1 MPRSPEYNRNTVIA
15 QATEVFW
22 ARGYAKTSVGDLVDA
37 TGLQPGS
44 LYAAFGSKKGVFLE
58 VLDDYNR
65 GFIAGIRELIELEGS
80 RTAAI
85 RGILDDI
92 VEAATSGNGRKGCLT
107 VNAMLEM
114 SQHDEDIARHLDAH
128 NRGIRKAFARLIRA
142 AQQRH
147 ELPARKDANAMAA
160 FLVNS
165 IWGLRVSCKGN
176 PDRAGL
182 EATVESVMLALE
194 SA

>member
-1 MPRSPEYNRNTVIA
+1 MPRTPEYDRDAVIA

-22 ARGYAKTSVGDLVDA
+22 ARGYAKTSVNHLVDA

-44 LYAAFGSKKGVFLE
+44 LYAAFGNKKGVFLE
-58 VLDDYNR
+58 VLDDYCR
-65 GFIAGIRELIELEGS
+65 GFLRSIRALAEAEGS

-85 RGILDDI
+85 RDILDDI
-92 VEAATSGNGRKGCLT
+92 VDEATSGAGRKGCLI

-114 SQHDEDIARHLDAH
+114 SQHDEDIARHLDEH
-128 NRGIRKAFARLIRA
+128 NRAIRKAFARLIRA

-147 ELPARKDANAMAA
+147 ELPEAKDPNAMAA

-182 EATVESVMLALE
+182 EATVDNVMLALE
-194 SA
+194 AP